1 MQVELT
7 PDQEAF
13 IRNAIADGRYRTP
26 EDVVRDAMARW
37 EESERRRLELL
48 STFDEAEAD
57 LISGKYTD
65 YTEATLSDLAE
76 ELKREARSL
85 RDRQTG
91 VSPEWAGAAALRSV
105 RSLGTGGCRTWSRDE
120 LHER

>member
-26 EDVVRDAMARW
+26 EDAVRDAMARW

-48 STFDEAEAD
+48 SAFDEAQAD
-57 LISGKYTD
+57 LDSGRYTD
-65 YTEATLSDLAE
+65 YTEATLPKLAE
-76 ELKREARSL
+76 ELKREARNV
-85 RDRQTG
+85 RDRQR
-91 VSPEWAGAAALRSV
+91 E
-105 RSLGTGGCRTWSRDE
+105 
-120 LHER
+120 